1 MSTTGPRVVERL
13 PPHSRWPSLHPT
25 TQAAFNEILWKGGL
39 PRIEIARA
47 LGVSRARLTAITRDL
62 DDAGLIVEGGR
73 EQRSSTGRPA
83 EMLYARTDR
92 YHFLGLH
99 VRHGSVIGVAVDL
112 ANRVVWERRIDLPEL
127 DVDAVFDQACQ
138 WFVEASAEGLTVAA
152 IAVCAPIPESGSAV
166 RSLDVTV
173 FRSGDGR
180 RRVEASC
187 GIPVWI
193 EEDIVALTAFEQWPQ
208 LASGQES
215 MALISVGPEISF
227 GLVADQKIIVGA
239 HQSAGRFGHV
249 PVASDGPLCPLGH
262 RGCLWS
268 TSSTGAITAAV
279 PGAVTVQEVASAALD
294 GDARAAAA
302 LDTAARGLGAGAGH
316 VVNLLDP
323 DKLVLTGESH
333 TVLSDRLDLFY
344 EGLRAV
350 QITGAPVEVS
360 VASIDFVEWARAAGA
375 YALYR
380 TLSAAGPQS

>member
-1 MSTTGPRVVERL
+1 MSTTPTPAAPRL
-13 PPHSRWPSLHPT
+13 PAKSRWPSLHPT
-25 TQAAFNEILWKGGL
+25 TQAAFNEILWKRGL
-39 PRIEIARA
+39 PRIEIART

-112 ANRVVWERRIDLPEL
+112 ANRAVWERRIDLPEL
-127 DVDAVFDQACQ
+127 DVEAVFDQACR
-138 WFVEASAEGLTVAA
+138 WFAEASAAGLTVAA
-152 IAVCAPIPESGSAV
+152 ITICAPIPKSGSAV

-180 RRVEASC
+180 RRAEASC

-208 LASGQES
+208 LAPGQES
-215 MALISVGPEISF
+215 MAVISLGSDISF
-227 GLVADQKIIVGA
+227 GLVADLKIIVGA

-249 PVASDGPLCPLGH
+249 PVASDGLMCPLGH

-268 TSSTGAITAAV
+268 TSSTGAIAAAV
-279 PGAVTVQEVASAALD
+279 PGAATVQEVASAAQD
-294 GDARAAAA
+294 GDARAVAA

-333 TVLSDRLDLFY
+333 TVLFDRLDLFH
-344 EGLRAV
+344 EGLRSV
-350 QITGAPVEVS
+350 QITSAPVEVS

-375 YALYR
+375 YGLYR
-380 TLSAAGPQS
+380 TLSVAGSQS